1 MFELISNPRDVL
13 ESEFPVMGTPAE
25 QLRFLLNYA
34 VLAPSR
40 HNAQPWLF
48 KVDGDTVELY
58 ADRSRSLPVMDPD
71 DRELTI
77 GCGAA
82 LANLIIAIRHFGY
95 APAVE
100 IHSHHDQGRLLA
112 RVTLETGVRAT
123 SEEQRLFSALLQRRT
138 NRQPFEDRPLPA
150 SLLSALEEMA
160 MQEGASLRFVREE
173 ETRYALASLIATG
186 DRMLWTDERF
196 RQEVATWTRPVESQA
211 RDGVP
216 AYALGKG
223 EMGSYLGPL
232 KIRTFM
238 EQTELHPHEA
248 GGSPVL
254 AVLWTFADTWF
265 DWLAAGQALEKILLR
280 AAAEGVWASFFSQ
293 PIEVPALRTEI
304 LTLFG
309 QTDFPQMVLR
319 MGYGQQTP
327 PTPRRSVRDVLLPR
341 DGNVRPAPS
350 RY

>member
-1 MFELISNPRDVL
+1 
-13 ESEFPVMGTPAE
+13 
-25 QLRFLLNYA
+25 
-34 VLAPSR
+34 
-40 HNAQPWLF
+40 
-48 KVDGDTVELY
+48 LY

>member
-1 MFELISNPRDVL
+1 MFELTSNPWDVS
-13 ESEFPVMGTPAE
+13 ESDFPAMGTPAE

-48 KVDGDTVELY
+48 KVDGNTVELY

-82 LANLIIAIRHFGY
+82 LANLIIAMRYFGY
-95 APAVE
+95 TPVVE
-100 IHSHHDQGRLLA
+100 IHSNRDHPQLLA
-112 RVTLETGVRAT
+112 RVSLEKGVQAIAR
-123 SEEQRLFSALLQRRT
+123 EQQLFYAILQRRT

-150 SLLSALEEMA
+150 SLLSTLEEMA
-160 MQEGASLRFVREE
+160 MQEGARLQFVREE
-173 ETRYALASLIATG
+173 ESRYALASLAAAG
-186 DRMLWTDERF
+186 DRLLWADERF
-196 RQEVATWTRPVESQA
+196 RQEIAAWTRPVESQA

-216 AYALGKG
+216 EYALGKG

-232 KIRTFM
+232 KIHTFM
-238 EQTELHPHEA
+238 EQAELHEA
-248 GGSPVL
+248 SGSLVL

-265 DWLAAGQALEKILLR
+265 DWLAAGQALERILLR

-293 PIEVPALRTEI
+293 PIEVPALRAEI
-304 LTLFG
+304 FTLFG
-309 QTDFPQMVLR
+309 RTDFPQMVLR
-319 MGYGQQTP
+319 MGYGQQMP
-327 PTPRRSVRDVLLPR
+327 PTPRRSVSEVLLPQG
-341 DGNVRPAPS
+341 DFRPAPS
-350 RY
+350 ESDRY

>member
-1 MFELISNPRDVL
+1 MFELISNPWDVL

-95 APAVE
+95 TPAVE

-112 RVTLETGVRAT
+112 RVTLEKGVRAT
-123 SEEQRLFSALLQRRT
+123 SEEQRLFSAILQRRT

-216 AYALGKG
+216 AYALCRRRG
-223 EMGSYLGPL
+223 LGL
-232 KIRTFM
+232 
-238 EQTELHPHEA
+238 
-248 GGSPVL
+248 
-254 AVLWTFADTWF
+254 
-265 DWLAAGQALEKILLR
+265 IL
-280 AAAEGVWASFFSQ
+280 Q
-293 PIEVPALRTEI
+293 PAH
-304 LTLFG
+304 
-309 QTDFPQMVLR
+309 
-319 MGYGQQTP
+319 
-327 PTPRRSVRDVLLPR
+327 
-341 DGNVRPAPS
+341 
-350 RY
+350 